1 MNVSEALDKRMSV
14 RAFVDKPV
22 PRQTVEDILL
32 AAARSPSGGNLQPW
46 HVWVMAGEKLSQFK
60 SIVAERLKD
69 HPMGEGT
76 EYNIYPPNLTD
87 PYKTRRFTNGEDLYR
102 TLGIPREDKQ
112 ARLKQFAKNFEFFGA
127 PVGLIFAIDR
137 QMGLGQWADLG
148 MYIQSIM
155 LLAVEKGLSTC
166 PQEAWAGWHKTIT
179 EFVDLP
185 PHLMVFCGMALGY
198 ANTDHPVNTLRTDR
212 AGFVEYATILGF

>member
-14 RAFVDKPV
+14 RAFLDKPV

-46 HVWVMAGEKLSQFK
+46 HVWVLAGEKLSGFK

-127 PVGLIFAIDR
+127 PIGLIFAIDR

-212 AGFVEYATILGF
+212 AGLVEYTTILGF